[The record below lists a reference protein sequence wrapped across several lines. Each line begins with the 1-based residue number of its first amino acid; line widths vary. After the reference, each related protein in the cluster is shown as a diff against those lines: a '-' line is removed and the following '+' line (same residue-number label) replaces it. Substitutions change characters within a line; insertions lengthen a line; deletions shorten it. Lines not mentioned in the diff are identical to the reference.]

1 MTTTETRL
9 PYATYATLH
18 ADCKL
23 AAARFELAAS
33 AMHLLLDALAERGA
47 KPAARCY
54 WSSDADG
61 FVLFWPK
68 SKLVAC
74 VHHDGTTLG
83 EDGGDVSDYDSY
95 ATSAAEMETLADAI
109 AKAVGTTE

>member
-1 MTTTETRL
+1 L

-18 ADCKL
+18 ANCKL

-33 AMHLLLDALAERGA
+33 AMHLLLSELEERGA

-54 WSSDADG
+54 WSSDEGG
-61 FVLFWPK
+61 FVLCWPH
-68 SKLVAC
+68 KLVAC